1 MENENDKIAQLLVKL
16 EQLQKK
22 HQDFSEEINHLKTE
36 ISNLRHS
43 KAKEPLDTPPIPE
56 INITKEIKTPPPVI
70 PTKPESTLP
79 PQEKIKKKTDI
90 ERFIGE
96 NLINKIG
103 ILITIIGVAI
113 GAKYSIDNNLINPL
127 TRIIL
132 GYLFG
137 FGLLGIGFKL
147 KEKYKNYSAVLLSGS
162 MTIMYFITFVAYS
175 LYGLMSQE
183 ISFGLMVLFTIFTV
197 LAAIQYNLQVIA
209 HIGLVGAYAVPF
221 LLSDGSGKVM
231 ILFSYMT
238 IINIGILY
246 ISFKKYWKPLY
257 YSAFGFTWLI
267 FLSWFLFKYEN
278 DVHFTLALS
287 FLTIFFTIFYI
298 TFLSYKLI
306 AKEKFNASDVVLLLI
321 NAFIFYGLGYNIFTN
336 NTNTDNLLGLFT
348 ILNALIHFI
357 TAFVI
362 YKQKLAD
369 KHLFHLLV
377 GLVLTFIT
385 ITIPVQ
391 LDGNWVSLLW
401 AGEAAVL
408 FLIGTKNNVKTYR
421 NLSFPVMLLAF
432 FSILQDWEN
441 YHYLFSNSKITAFI
455 NIHFLTSLLFSFA
468 FSLITYFSYKNIKN
482 HSENSNSNIF
492 GQMIKISAIFIFLF
506 SLYFTLRIEI
516 TNYWQQLYNSSEIIQ
531 QVEGSYY
538 DTSINNYDLLRFKS
552 LFVIIFSMLFF
563 SLLTI
568 FNIKKTKN
576 PILGGT
582 NLILNFFTILIF
594 LTQGLYVLS
603 VLRTSYLYQ
612 TMEYYEA
619 STFNLWVRY
628 IAYLFLAL
636 LFYVTYKEI
645 KQAYIKIKLTI
656 PFELILHTC
665 ILWVASSELI
675 NWMDFF
681 NSSQSYKLGISIL
694 WGIYALLLIVLGL
707 WKKKKYLRIGAISLF
722 SITLIK
728 LFFYDISHLNT
739 IAKTIVFVSLG
750 VLLLIISFLYNK
762 YKTLISD
769 ETKN

>member
-1 MENENDKIAQLLVKL
+1 MENDKIAQLLAKL

-22 HQDFSEEINHLKTE
+22 HQDFREEINHLKTE

-43 KAKEPLDTPPIPE
+43 KTGEPLNTPPIPE
-56 INITKEIKTPPPVI
+56 INITKEIKPTPAPIPKKSEPVSPI
-70 PTKPESTLP
+70 K
-79 PQEKIKKKTDI
+79 EKIKKKTDI

-197 LAAIQYNLQVIA
+197 LAALQYNLQVIA
-209 HIGLVGAYAVPF
+209 HIGLIGAYAVPF

-336 NTNTDNLLGLFT
+336 NSNTDNLLGLFT
-348 ILNALIHFI
+348 IFNALIHFI

-369 KHLFHLLV
+369 KNLFHLLV

-385 ITIPVQ
+385 ITVPVQ

-401 AGEAAVL
+401 AGEATVL
-408 FLIGTKNNVKTYR
+408 FLIGTQNNIKTYR
-421 NLSFPVMLLAF
+421 NLSFPVMILAF
-432 FSILQDWEN
+432 FSILQDWES
-441 YHYLFSNSKITAFI
+441 YYYLFSHNQITAFV

-468 FSLITYFSYKNIKN
+468 FGLITYFSYKNIKN
-482 HSENSNSNIF
+482 HSESSNSNVF
-492 GQMIKISAIFIFLF
+492 GKMIKISAIFIFLF

-516 TNYWQQLYNSSEIIQ
+516 TNYWQQLYSSSEIIQ
-531 QVEGSYY
+531 QVEGSDY

-582 NLILNFFTILIF
+582 NLILNFFTVLIF
-594 LTQGLYVLS
+594 LTQGLYILGA
-603 VLRTSYLYQ
+603 LRTSYLYQ

-619 STFNLWVRY
+619 SAFNLWIRY

-636 LFYVTYKEI
+636 ILYVTYKEI
-645 KQAYIKIKLTI
+645 KQAYIKIKLSI

-675 NWMDFF
+675 HWMDYF

-694 WGIYALLLIVLGL
+694 WGIYALLLIILGL
-707 WKKKKYLRIGAISLF
+707 VKKKKYLRISAISLF

-769 ETKN
+769 EAKS

>member
-1 MENENDKIAQLLVKL
+1 MENDKIAQLLAKL

-36 ISNLRHS
+36 IANLQHS
-43 KAKEPLDTPPIPE
+43 KDEQPLSTPPITPE
-56 INITKEIKTPPPVI
+56 VNITKEIKTPPPII
-70 PTKPESTLP
+70 PSKPENTLP
-79 PQEKIKKKTDI
+79 PQEKVKKKTDI

-103 ILITIIGVAI
+103 ILITVIGIAI

-137 FGLLGIGFKL
+137 FGLLGVGFKL
-147 KEKYKNYSAVLLSGS
+147 KEKYKSYSAVLLSGA

-197 LAAIQYNLQVIA
+197 LAALQYNLQVIA
-209 HIGLVGAYAVPF
+209 HIGLIGAYAVPF

-231 ILFSYMT
+231 ILFSYMA
-238 IINIGILY
+238 IINTGILY

-267 FLSWFLFKYEN
+267 FLSWFLFKYDN
-278 DVHFTLALS
+278 DIHFTLALS
-287 FLTIFFTIFYI
+287 FLTIFFTLFYI

-336 NTNTDNLLGLFT
+336 NSNTDNLLGLFT
-348 ILNALIHFI
+348 IFNALIHFI

-362 YKQKLAD
+362 YKQQLAD
-369 KHLFHLLV
+369 KNLFHLLV

-401 AGEAAVL
+401 AGEAAIL
-408 FLIGTKNNVKTYR
+408 FLIGTQNNIKTYR

-432 FSILQDWEN
+432 FSILQDWES
-441 YHYLFSNSKITAFI
+441 YHYLFSHNKITAFV

-468 FSLITYFSYKNIKN
+468 FGIITYFSYKNIKN
-482 HSENSNSNIF
+482 NIESNNSNVF

-531 QVEGSYY
+531 QVEGSNY

-576 PILGGT
+576 SILGIS
-582 NLILNFFTILIF
+582 NLILNLTTILVF
-594 LTQGLYVLS
+594 LTQGLFVLS
-603 VLRTSYLYQ
+603 ILRSSYLYQ
-612 TMEYYEA
+612 PMEYYEA
-619 STFNLWVRY
+619 SVFNLWVRY

-636 LFYVTYKEI
+636 ILYVTYKEI

-656 PFELILHTC
+656 PFELILHSC

-694 WGIYALLLIVLGL
+694 WGMYALLLIVLGL

-769 ETKN
+769 EAKN

>member
-1 MENENDKIAQLLVKL
+1 MENENDKIAQLLAKL
-16 EQLQKK
+16 DQLQKK
-22 HQDFSEEINHLKTE
+22 HQNFSEEINHLKTE
-36 ISNLRHS
+36 ISNLQHP
-43 KAKEPLDTPPIPE
+43 KAEEPLNTPPTPE
-56 INITKEIKTPPPVI
+56 INVTKEIKTPPPII
-70 PTKPESTLP
+70 PAKPESTLP
-79 PQEKIKKKTDI
+79 SQEKVKKKNDI

-175 LYGLMSQE
+175 LYGLLSQE

-197 LAAIQYNLQVIA
+197 LAAIQYNLQIIA
-209 HIGLVGAYAVPF
+209 HIGLVGAYAIPF

-231 ILFSYMT
+231 ILFSYVT

-278 DVHFTLALS
+278 DEHFTLALS

-336 NTNTDNLLGLFT
+336 NSNTNNLLGLFT
-348 ILNALIHFI
+348 IFNALIHFI
-357 TAFVI
+357 TAFII

-369 KHLFHLLV
+369 KNLFHLLV

-401 AGEAAVL
+401 AGEATIL

-432 FSILQDWEN
+432 FSILQDWES

-468 FSLITYFSYKNIKN
+468 FGLITYFSYKNIKN
-482 HSENSNSNIF
+482 HSENSNSNVF

-531 QVEGSYY
+531 QVEGSDY

>member
-1 MENENDKIAQLLVKL
+1 MENDKTAQLLAKI

-22 HQDFSEEINHLKTE
+22 HQDFSEEINHLKAE
-36 ISNLRHS
+36 IFKLQHS
-43 KAKEPLDTPPIPE
+43 KDEQPLNTPTTPE
-56 INITKEIKTPPPVI
+56 INVTKEIKTPPPPII
-70 PTKPESTLP
+70 PAKPESTLP
-79 PQEKIKKKTDI
+79 QQPKVKKKTDI

-137 FGLLGIGFKL
+137 FALLGIGFKL
-147 KEKYKNYSAVLLSGS
+147 KEKYKNYSAVLLSGAMS
-162 MTIMYFITFVAYS
+162 IMYFITFVAYS

-197 LAAIQYNLQVIA
+197 LAALQYNLQVIA
-209 HIGLVGAYAVPF
+209 HIGLIGAYAVPF

-231 ILFSYMT
+231 ILFSYMA
-238 IINIGILY
+238 IINTGILY

-267 FLSWFLFKYEN
+267 FLSWFLFKYDN

-287 FLTIFFTIFYI
+287 FLTIFFTLFYI

-336 NTNTDNLLGLFT
+336 NSNTDNLLGLFT
-348 ILNALIHFI
+348 IFNALIHFI

-369 KHLFHLLV
+369 KNLFHLLV

-408 FLIGTKNNVKTYR
+408 FLIGTKNNIKTYR

-432 FSILQDWEN
+432 FSILQDWES
-441 YHYLFSNSKITAFI
+441 YHYLFLNNKITAFV

-468 FSLITYFSYKNIKN
+468 FGIITYFSYKNIKTN
-482 HSENSNSNIF
+482 TESHNSNAF
-492 GQMIKISAIFIFLF
+492 GQMMKISAIFIFLF

-531 QVEGSYY
+531 QVEGSDY

-582 NLILNFFTILIF
+582 NLILNLITILIF

-612 TMEYYEA
+612 PMEYYETSA
-619 STFNLWVRY
+619 FNLWVRY

-636 LFYVTYKEI
+636 IFYVTYKEI
-645 KQAYIKIKLTI
+645 KQTYIKIKLTI

-707 WKKKKYLRIGAISLF
+707 WKKKQYLRIGAISLF

-769 ETKN
+769 EDEN

>member
-1 MENENDKIAQLLVKL
+1 MENDKIAQLLAKL

-36 ISNLRHS
+36 IANFRHS
-43 KAKEPLDTPPIPE
+43 KEEQPLSTPIIPE

-137 FGLLGIGFKL
+137 FALLGIGFKL
-147 KEKYKNYSAVLLSGS
+147 KEKYKSYSAVLLSGS

-209 HIGLVGAYAVPF
+209 HIGLIGAYAVPF

-231 ILFSYMT
+231 ILFSYMA
-238 IINIGILY
+238 IINTGILY

-267 FLSWFLFKYEN
+267 FLSWFLFKYDN
-278 DVHFTLALS
+278 DIHFTLALS
-287 FLTIFFTIFYI
+287 FLTIFFLLFYI

-336 NTNTDNLLGLFT
+336 NSNTDNLLGLFT
-348 ILNALIHFI
+348 IFNALIHFI

-369 KHLFHLLV
+369 KNLFHLLV

-408 FLIGTKNNVKTYR
+408 FLIGTKNNIKTYR
-421 NLSFPVMLLAF
+421 TLSFPVMILAF
-432 FSILQDWEN
+432 LSILQDWES
-441 YHYLFSNSKITAFI
+441 YQYLFSKEEITAFVNVYFI
-455 NIHFLTSLLFSFA
+455 NSLLFAFA
-468 FSLITYFSYKNIKN
+468 FGLITYVSYKNI
-482 HSENSNSNIF
+482 ENKLASNNNDAF
-492 GQMIKISAIFIFLF
+492 GQMIKISAIVIFLF
-506 SLYFTLRIEI
+506 SLYFTFRIEI
-516 TNYWQQLYNSSEIIQ
+516 SNYWYQLYNSSEIVQ
-531 QVEGSYY
+531 QVEGSNY

-576 PILGGT
+576 PILGIS
-582 NLILNFFTILIF
+582 NLILNLTTILVF
-594 LTQGLYVLS
+594 LTQGLFVLS
-603 VLRTSYLYQ
+603 ILRSSYLYQ
-612 TMEYYEA
+612 PMEYYEA
-619 STFNLWVRY
+619 SVFNLWIRY
-628 IAYLFLAL
+628 IALLFLAL
-636 LFYVTYKEI
+636 IFYVTYKEI
-645 KQAYIKIKLTI
+645 KQAYIKIKLSI
-656 PFELILHTC
+656 PFELILHTS
-665 ILWVASSELI
+665 ILWIASSELI

-694 WGIYALLLIVLGL
+694 WGMYALLLIVLGL

-769 ETKN
+769 EAKN

>member
-1 MENENDKIAQLLVKL
+1 MENDKIAQLLAKL

-43 KAKEPLDTPPIPE
+43 KTEEPLDTPPIPE

-70 PTKPESTLP
+70 PAKPESTLP

-103 ILITIIGVAI
+103 ILITVIGVAI

-137 FGLLGIGFKL
+137 FGLLGVGFKL
-147 KEKYKNYSAVLLSGS
+147 KEKYKSYSAVLLSGA

-321 NAFIFYGLGYNIFTN
+321 NAFIFYGLGYNIFIN
-336 NTNTDNLLGLFT
+336 NSNTDNLLGLFT
-348 ILNALIHFI
+348 IFNALIHFI

-385 ITIPVQ
+385 ITVPVQ

-408 FLIGTKNNVKTYR
+408 FLIGTKNNIKTYR
-421 NLSFPVMLLAF
+421 TLSFPVMILAF
-432 FSILQDWEN
+432 FSILQDWES
-441 YHYLFSNSKITAFI
+441 YYYLFSHNKITAFV

-468 FSLITYFSYKNIKN
+468 FGIITYFSYKSIKN
-482 HSENSNSNIF
+482 HSENSNSNVF

-531 QVEGSYY
+531 QVEGSDY

-568 FNIKKTKN
+568 INIKKTKN

-645 KQAYIKIKLTI
+645 KQAYIKIKLSI

-675 NWMDFF
+675 HWMDYF

-694 WGIYALLLIVLGL
+694 WGIYSLLLIILGL
-707 WKKKKYLRIGAISLF
+707 VKKKKYLRISAICLF

-769 ETKN
+769 EAKN

>member
-531 QVEGSYY
+531 QVEGSDY

>member
-36 ISNLRHS
+36 ISNLRHF
-43 KAKEPLDTPPIPE
+43 KAKEPLDTPPTPE
-56 INITKEIKTPPPVI
+56 INVTKEIKTPPPII
-70 PTKPESTLP
+70 PAKPENTLP
-79 PQEKIKKKTDI
+79 PQEKVKKKTDI

-103 ILITIIGVAI
+103 ILITVIGVAI

-137 FGLLGIGFKL
+137 FALLGIGFKL
-147 KEKYKNYSAVLLSGS
+147 KEKYKSYSAVLLSGA

-197 LAAIQYNLQVIA
+197 LAALQYNLQVIA
-209 HIGLVGAYAVPF
+209 HIGLIGAYAVPF

-336 NTNTDNLLGLFT
+336 NNNTDNLLGLFT
-348 ILNALIHFI
+348 IFNALIHFI

-362 YKQKLAD
+362 YKQQLAD
-369 KHLFHLLV
+369 KNLFHLLV

-408 FLIGTKNNVKTYR
+408 FLIGTQNNIKTYR

-432 FSILQDWEN
+432 FSLLQDWES
-441 YHYLFSNSKITAFI
+441 YHYLFSYNKITAFV
-455 NIHFLTSLLFSFA
+455 NIHFLTSLLFSVA
-468 FSLITYFSYKNIKN
+468 FGLITYFSYKNIKN
-482 HSENSNSNIF
+482 HSESSNSNVF
-492 GQMIKISAIFIFLF
+492 GHMIKISAIFIFLF

-531 QVEGSYY
+531 QVEGGDY

-582 NLILNFFTILIF
+582 NLILNFFTVLIF
-594 LTQGLYVLS
+594 LTQGLYILS
-603 VLRTSYLYQ
+603 ALRTSYLYH

-619 STFNLWVRY
+619 SAFNLWIRY

-636 LFYVTYKEI
+636 ILYVTYKEI
-645 KQAYIKIKLTI
+645 KQAYIKIKLSI

-675 NWMDFF
+675 HWMDYF

-694 WGIYALLLIVLGL
+694 WGIYALLLIILGL
-707 WKKKKYLRIGAISLF
+707 VKKRKYLRIGAISLF

-750 VLLLIISFLYNK
+750 VLLLTISFLYNK

-769 ETKN
+769 EAKS

>member
-1 MENENDKIAQLLVKL
+1 MENDKIAQLLAKL

-36 ISNLRHS
+36 IANFRHS
-43 KAKEPLDTPPIPE
+43 KDEQPLSTPITPE
-56 INITKEIKTPPPVI
+56 VNITKEIKTPPPVI

-79 PQEKIKKKTDI
+79 PQEKVKKKTDI

-103 ILITIIGVAI
+103 ILITVIGIAI

-137 FGLLGIGFKL
+137 FALLGIGFKL
-147 KEKYKNYSAVLLSGS
+147 KEKYKSYSAVLISGA

-197 LAAIQYNLQVIA
+197 LAALQYNLQVIA
-209 HIGLVGAYAVPF
+209 HIGLIGAYAVPF

-231 ILFSYMT
+231 ILFSYMA
-238 IINIGILY
+238 IINTGILY

-257 YSAFGFTWLI
+257 YSAFGFTWII

-321 NAFIFYGLGYNIFTN
+321 NAFIFYGLGYNILAN
-336 NTNTDNLLGLFT
+336 NINTDNLLGLFT
-348 ILNALIHFI
+348 IFNAFIHFI

-362 YKQKLAD
+362 YKQQLAD
-369 KHLFHLLV
+369 KNLFHLLV

-408 FLIGTKNNVKTYR
+408 FLIGTKNNIKTYR
-421 NLSFPVMLLAF
+421 TLSFPVMILAF
-432 FSILQDWEN
+432 LSILQDWES
-441 YHYLFSNSKITAFI
+441 YQYLFSKEEITAFVNVYFI
-455 NIHFLTSLLFSFA
+455 NSLLFAFA
-468 FSLITYFSYKNIKN
+468 FGLITYVSYKNI
-482 HSENSNSNIF
+482 ENKLASNNNDAF
-492 GQMIKISAIFIFLF
+492 GQMIKISAIVIFLF
-506 SLYFTLRIEI
+506 SLYFTFRIEI
-516 TNYWQQLYNSSEIIQ
+516 SNYWYQLYNSSEIVQ
-531 QVEGSYY
+531 QVDDNGFNN
-538 DTSINNYDLLRFKS
+538 SINNYDLLRFKS
-552 LFVIIFSMLFF
+552 LFVILFSMLFF

-568 FNIKKTKN
+568 FNFKKTKN
-576 PILGGT
+576 PILGIS
-582 NLILNFFTILIF
+582 NLILNLTTILVF
-594 LTQGLYVLS
+594 LTQGLFVLS
-603 VLRTSYLYQ
+603 ILRSSYLYQ
-612 TMEYYEA
+612 PMEYYEA
-619 STFNLWVRY
+619 GAFNLWVRY

-636 LFYVTYKEI
+636 ILYVTYKEI
-645 KQAYIKIKLTI
+645 KQAYIKIKLSI
-656 PFELILHTC
+656 PFQLILHTS

-694 WGIYALLLIVLGL
+694 WGMYALLLIVLGL

-769 ETKN
+769 EAKS

>member
-36 ISNLRHS
+36 IANLRHS
-43 KAKEPLDTPPIPE
+43 KTEEPLNTPPTPE
-56 INITKEIKTPPPVI
+56 INITKEIKTPHPII
-70 PTKPESTLP
+70 PAKPEKTLP
-79 PQEKIKKKTDI
+79 PQEKVKKKTDI

-103 ILITIIGVAI
+103 ILITVIGVAI

-137 FGLLGIGFKL
+137 FALLGIGFKL
-147 KEKYKNYSAVLLSGS
+147 KEKYKSYSAVLLSGA

-197 LAAIQYNLQVIA
+197 LAALQYNLQVIA
-209 HIGLVGAYAVPF
+209 HIGLIGAYAVPF

-231 ILFSYMT
+231 ILFSYMA
-238 IINIGILY
+238 IINTGILY

-267 FLSWFLFKYEN
+267 FLSWFLFKYDN

-287 FLTIFFTIFYI
+287 FLTIFFTLFYI

-336 NTNTDNLLGLFT
+336 NNNTDNLLGLFT
-348 ILNALIHFI
+348 IFNALIHFI

-362 YKQKLAD
+362 YKQQLAD
-369 KHLFHLLV
+369 KNLFHLLV

-408 FLIGTKNNVKTYR
+408 FLIGTQNNIKTYR

-432 FSILQDWEN
+432 FSILQDWES
-441 YHYLFSNSKITAFI
+441 YHYLFSHNKITAFV

-468 FSLITYFSYKNIKN
+468 FGLITYFSYKNIKN
-482 HSENSNSNIF
+482 HSESNNSNVF

-531 QVEGSYY
+531 QVEGSDY
-538 DTSINNYDLLRFKS
+538 DTSVNNYDLLRFKS

-582 NLILNFFTILIF
+582 NLILNFFTVLIF
-594 LTQGLYVLS
+594 LTQGLYILS
-603 VLRTSYLYQ
+603 ALRTSYLYY

-619 STFNLWVRY
+619 SAFNLWIRY

-636 LFYVTYKEI
+636 ILYVTYKEI
-645 KQAYIKIKLTI
+645 KQAYIKIKLSI

-675 NWMDFF
+675 HWMDYF

-694 WGIYALLLIVLGL
+694 WGIYALLLIILGL
-707 WKKKKYLRIGAISLF
+707 VKKKKYLRIGAISLF

-769 ETKN
+769 EAKS

>member
-1 MENENDKIAQLLVKL
+1 MDSNKIAQLLAKL
-16 EQLQKK
+16 ELLQKK
-22 HQDFSEEINHLKTE
+22 QQDFSEEINHLKAEITNLKQSKAEHPLSTPKTSE
-36 ISNLRHS
+36 IS
-43 KAKEPLDTPPIPE
+43 
-56 INITKEIKTPPPVI
+56 ITKEVKMPPPQVTVKSETNL
-70 PTKPESTLP
+70 PKPERS
-79 PQEKIKKKTDI
+79 KKKTDI

-137 FGLLGIGFKL
+137 FALLGIGFKL
-147 KEKYKNYSAVLLSGS
+147 KVKYKSYSAVLLSGA
-162 MTIMYFITFVAYS
+162 MAIMYFITFVAYS

-221 LLSDGSGKVM
+221 LLSDGSGKVL

-246 ISFKKYWKPLY
+246 ISFKRDWKPLY
-257 YSAFGFTWLI
+257 YSAFSFTWLI
-267 FLSWFLFKYEN
+267 YLSWFLFKYKN

-287 FLTIFFTIFYI
+287 FLTIFFTTFYI

-306 AKEKFNASDVVLLLI
+306 AKEKFNAGDVILLLI

-336 NTNTDNLLGLFT
+336 NSNTDNLLGLFT
-348 ILNALIHFI
+348 IFNALIHFI

-369 KHLFHLLV
+369 KNLFHLLV

-385 ITIPVQ
+385 ITVPVQ

-408 FLIGTKNNVKTYR
+408 FLIGTQNNIKTYR

-432 FSILQDWEN
+432 FSILQDWET
-441 YHYLFSNSKITAFI
+441 YQYLFSTKNLTAFV
-455 NIHFLTSLLFSFA
+455 NVQFLTSLLFTLAFGIIAYFA
-468 FSLITYFSYKNIKN
+468 YKNA
-482 HSENSNSNIF
+482 SNNPESNNNDGF
-492 GQMIKISAIFIFLF
+492 GKMIKISAICIFLF
-506 SLYFTLRIEI
+506 ALYFSFRIEI
-516 TNYWQQLYNSSEIIQ
+516 SNYWQQLYYNSEITQ
-531 QVEGSYY
+531 QVEGDSYNI
-538 DTSINNYDLLRFKS
+538 TINNYDLLWFKS
-552 LFVIIFSMLFF
+552 LFVLIFSMFFF
-563 SLLTI
+563 SLLTF
-568 FNIKKTKN
+568 FNIKKIKQS
-576 PILGGT
+576 ILGGA
-582 NLILNFFTILIF
+582 NLILNLITIVIF

-603 VLRTSYLYQ
+603 KLRTSFLSQ
-612 TMEYYEA
+612 PSEFYEIT
-619 STFNLWVRY
+619 SFNLWVRY
-628 IAYLFLAL
+628 LAYLFLIL

-645 KQAYIKIKLTI
+645 KQAYIKIKLSVVY
-656 PFELILHTC
+656 ELILHTS
-665 ILWVASSELI
+665 ILIVASSELI
-675 NWMDFF
+675 SWMEFF

-694 WGIYALLLIVLGL
+694 WGVYALLLIVLGL
-707 WKKKKYLRIGAISLF
+707 WKNKKHLRIAAISLF
-722 SITLIK
+722 SVTLIK

-762 YKTLISD
+762 YKTLITD
-769 ETKN
+769 ESKN

>member
-1 MENENDKIAQLLVKL
+1 MENDKIAQLLTKL

-36 ISNLRHS
+36 IANFRHS
-43 KAKEPLDTPPIPE
+43 KEEQPLSTPITPE
-56 INITKEIKTPPPVI
+56 VNITKEIKTPPPVI

-79 PQEKIKKKTDI
+79 PHEKTKKKTDI

-103 ILITIIGVAI
+103 ILITVIGVAI

-137 FGLLGIGFKL
+137 FALLGIGFKL
-147 KEKYKNYSAVLLSGS
+147 KEKYKSYSAVLLSGS

-197 LAAIQYNLQVIA
+197 LAALQYNLQVIA
-209 HIGLVGAYAVPF
+209 HIGLIGAYAVPF

-231 ILFSYMT
+231 ILFSYMA
-238 IINIGILY
+238 IINTGILY

-267 FLSWFLFKYEN
+267 FLSWFLFKYDN

-321 NAFIFYGLGYNIFTN
+321 NAFIFYGLGYNILAN
-336 NTNTDNLLGLFT
+336 NINTDNLLGLFT
-348 ILNALIHFI
+348 IFNAFIHFI

-362 YKQKLAD
+362 YKQQLAD
-369 KHLFHLLV
+369 KNLFHLLV

-408 FLIGTKNNVKTYR
+408 FLIGTKNNIKTYR
-421 NLSFPVMLLAF
+421 TLSFPVMILAF
-432 FSILQDWEN
+432 LSILQDWES
-441 YHYLFSNSKITAFI
+441 YQYLFSKEEITAFVNVYFI
-455 NIHFLTSLLFSFA
+455 NSLLFAFA
-468 FSLITYFSYKNIKN
+468 FGLITYVSYKNI
-482 HSENSNSNIF
+482 ENKLASNNNDAF
-492 GQMIKISAIFIFLF
+492 GQMIKISAIVIFLF
-506 SLYFTLRIEI
+506 SLYFTFRIEI
-516 TNYWQQLYNSSEIIQ
+516 SNYWYQLYNSSEIVQ
-531 QVEGSYY
+531 QVEGSNY

-576 PILGGT
+576 PILGIS
-582 NLILNFFTILIF
+582 NLILNLTTILVF
-594 LTQGLYVLS
+594 LTQGLFVLS
-603 VLRTSYLYQ
+603 ILRSSYLYQ
-612 TMEYYEA
+612 PMEYYEA
-619 STFNLWVRY
+619 SVFNLWIRY
-628 IAYLFLAL
+628 IALLFLAL
-636 LFYVTYKEI
+636 IFYVTYKEI
-645 KQAYIKIKLTI
+645 KQAYIKIKLSI
-656 PFELILHTC
+656 PFELILHTS
-665 ILWVASSELI
+665 ILWIASSELI
-675 NWMDFF
+675 HWMDFF
-681 NSSQSYKLGISIL
+681 NSSQSYKLGLSIL
-694 WGIYALLLIVLGL
+694 WGIYSLLLIILGL
-707 WKKKKYLRIGAISLF
+707 WKQKKYLRISAICLF
-722 SITLIK
+722 TITLIK

-769 ETKN
+769 EAKN

>member
-1 MENENDKIAQLLVKL
+1 MENENDKIAQLLAKL
-16 EQLQKK
+16 DQLQKK
-22 HQDFSEEINHLKTE
+22 HQNFSEEINHLKTE
-36 ISNLRHS
+36 ISNLQHP
-43 KAKEPLDTPPIPE
+43 KAEEPLNTPPTPE
-56 INITKEIKTPPPVI
+56 INVTKEIKTPPPII
-70 PTKPESTLP
+70 PVKPESTLP
-79 PQEKIKKKTDI
+79 PQEKIKKKNDI

-103 ILITIIGVAI
+103 ILITIIGIAI

-246 ISFKKYWKPLY
+246 ISLKKYWKPLY

-336 NTNTDNLLGLFT
+336 NSNTDNLLGLFT

-401 AGEAAVL
+401 AGEATIL

-468 FSLITYFSYKNIKN
+468 FGLITYFSYKNIKN
-482 HSENSNSNIF
+482 HSKNSNSNIF

-531 QVEGSYY
+531 QVEGSDY

-656 PFELILHTC
+656 PFELILQTC

>member
-1 MENENDKIAQLLVKL
+1 MENDKIAQLLAKL
-16 EQLQKK
+16 DQLQKK
-22 HQDFSEEINHLKTE
+22 HQNFSEEINHLKTE
-36 ISNLRHS
+36 ISNLQHP
-43 KAKEPLDTPPIPE
+43 KAEEPLNTPPTPE
-56 INITKEIKTPPPVI
+56 INVTKEIKTPPPII
-70 PTKPESTLP
+70 PAKPESTLP
-79 PQEKIKKKTDI
+79 SQEKVKKKNDI

-175 LYGLMSQE
+175 LYGLLSQE

-197 LAAIQYNLQVIA
+197 LAAIQYNLQIIA
-209 HIGLVGAYAVPF
+209 HIGLVGAYAIPF

-321 NAFIFYGLGYNIFTN
+321 NAFIFYGLGYNIFIN
-336 NTNTDNLLGLFT
+336 NSNTDNLLGLFT
-348 ILNALIHFI
+348 IFNALIHFI

-369 KHLFHLLV
+369 KNLFHLLV

-408 FLIGTKNNVKTYR
+408 FLIGTQNNIKTYR

-432 FSILQDWEN
+432 FSILQDWES
-441 YHYLFSNSKITAFI
+441 YYYLFSHNQITAFV

-468 FSLITYFSYKNIKN
+468 FGIITYFSYKSIKN
-482 HSENSNSNIF
+482 NSENNNVF
-492 GQMIKISAIFIFLF
+492 GQIIKVSAIFIFLF

-516 TNYWQQLYNSSEIIQ
+516 SNYWQQLYSGSEIIQ
-531 QVEGSYY
+531 QVEGNDY
-538 DTSINNYDLLRFKS
+538 DITINNYDLLRFKS

-582 NLILNFFTILIF
+582 NLIINLFTILIF
-594 LTQGLYVLS
+594 LTQGLYILS
-603 VLRTSYLYQ
+603 ILRTSYLDQ
-612 TMEYYEA
+612 PMEYYEA
-619 STFNLWVRY
+619 GAFNLWVRY

-636 LFYVTYKEI
+636 ILYVTYKEI
-645 KQAYIKIKLTI
+645 KQAYIKIKLSI

-675 NWMDFF
+675 HWMDYF

-694 WGIYALLLIVLGL
+694 WGIYSLLLIILGL
-707 WKKKKYLRIGAISLF
+707 VKKKKYLRISAICLF

-728 LFFYDISHLNT
+728 LFLYDISHLNT

-769 ETKN
+769 EAKS

>member
-1 MENENDKIAQLLVKL
+1 MENDKIAQLLAKL

-36 ISNLRHS
+36 IANFRHS
-43 KAKEPLDTPPIPE
+43 KEEQPLSTPITPE
-56 INITKEIKTPPPVI
+56 VNITKEIKTPPPVI

-79 PQEKIKKKTDI
+79 PHEKTKKKTDI

-103 ILITIIGVAI
+103 ILITVIGVAI

-137 FGLLGIGFKL
+137 FGLLGVGFKL
-147 KEKYKNYSAVLLSGS
+147 KEKYKSYSAVLLSGS

-231 ILFSYMT
+231 VLFSYMT

-267 FLSWFLFKYEN
+267 FLSWFLFKYDN

-287 FLTIFFTIFYI
+287 FLTIFFTLFYI

-321 NAFIFYGLGYNIFTN
+321 NAFIFYGLGYNILAN
-336 NTNTDNLLGLFT
+336 NINTDNLLGLFT
-348 ILNALIHFI
+348 IFNAFIHFI

-362 YKQKLAD
+362 YKQQLAD
-369 KHLFHLLV
+369 KNLFHLLV

-408 FLIGTKNNVKTYR
+408 FLIGTKNNIKTYR
-421 NLSFPVMLLAF
+421 TLSFPVMILAF
-432 FSILQDWEN
+432 LSILQDWES
-441 YHYLFSNSKITAFI
+441 YQYLFSKEEITAFVNVYFI
-455 NIHFLTSLLFSFA
+455 NSLLFAFA
-468 FSLITYFSYKNIKN
+468 FGLITYFSYKNIKN
-482 HSENSNSNIF
+482 NIESNNSNVF

-506 SLYFTLRIEI
+506 SLYFTFRIEI
-516 TNYWQQLYNSSEIIQ
+516 SNYWYQLYNSSEIVQ
-531 QVEGSYY
+531 QVEGSNY

-576 PILGGT
+576 PILGIS
-582 NLILNFFTILIF
+582 NLILNLTTILVF
-594 LTQGLYVLS
+594 LTQGLFVLS
-603 VLRTSYLYQ
+603 ILRSSYLYQ
-612 TMEYYEA
+612 PMEYYEA
-619 STFNLWVRY
+619 SVFNLWIRY
-628 IAYLFLAL
+628 IALLFLAL
-636 LFYVTYKEI
+636 IFYVTYKEI
-645 KQAYIKIKLTI
+645 KQAYIKIKFTI
-656 PFELILHTC
+656 PFQLILHTS
-665 ILWVASSELI
+665 ILWIASSELI
-675 NWMDFF
+675 HWMDFF
-681 NSSQSYKLGISIL
+681 NSSQSYKLGLSIL
-694 WGIYALLLIVLGL
+694 WGIYSLLLIILGL
-707 WKKKKYLRIGAISLF
+707 WKQKKYLRISAICLF
-722 SITLIK
+722 TITLIK

-769 ETKN
+769 EAKN

>member
-1 MENENDKIAQLLVKL
+1 MENENDKIAQLLAKL
-16 EQLQKK
+16 DQLQKK
-22 HQDFSEEINHLKTE
+22 HQNFSEEINHLKTE
-36 ISNLRHS
+36 ISNLQHP
-43 KAKEPLDTPPIPE
+43 KAEEPLNTPPTPE
-56 INITKEIKTPPPVI
+56 INVTKEIKTPPPII
-70 PTKPESTLP
+70 PAKPESTLP
-79 PQEKIKKKTDI
+79 SQEKVKKKNDI

-336 NTNTDNLLGLFT
+336 NSNTDNLLGLFT

-401 AGEAAVL
+401 AGEATIL

-468 FSLITYFSYKNIKN
+468 FGLITYFSYKNIKN
-482 HSENSNSNIF
+482 HSENSNSNVF

-531 QVEGSYY
+531 QVEGSDY

>member
-1 MENENDKIAQLLVKL
+1 MENDKIAQLLAKL
-16 EQLQKK
+16 DQLQKK
-22 HQDFSEEINHLKTE
+22 HQNFSEEINHLKTE
-36 ISNLRHS
+36 ISNLQHP
-43 KAKEPLDTPPIPE
+43 KAEEPLNTPPTPE
-56 INITKEIKTPPPVI
+56 INVTKEIKTPPPII
-70 PTKPESTLP
+70 PAKPESTLP
-79 PQEKIKKKTDI
+79 SQEKVKKKNDI

-175 LYGLMSQE
+175 LYGLLSQE

-197 LAAIQYNLQVIA
+197 LAAIQYNLQIIA
-209 HIGLVGAYAVPF
+209 HIGLVGAYAIPF

-231 ILFSYMT
+231 ILFSYVT

-278 DVHFTLALS
+278 DEHFTLALS
-287 FLTIFFTIFYI
+287 FLTIFFTLFYI

-336 NTNTDNLLGLFT
+336 NSNTNNLLGLFT
-348 ILNALIHFI
+348 IFNALIHFI

-401 AGEAAVL
+401 AGEATIL

-432 FSILQDWEN
+432 FSILQDWGN

-468 FSLITYFSYKNIKN
+468 FGLITYFSYKNIKN

-531 QVEGSYY
+531 QVEGSDY

-576 PILGGT
+576 PILEGT

>member
-1 MENENDKIAQLLVKL
+1 MENENDKIAQLLAKL
-16 EQLQKK
+16 DQLQKK
-22 HQDFSEEINHLKTE
+22 HQNFSEEINHLKTE
-36 ISNLRHS
+36 ISNLQHP
-43 KAKEPLDTPPIPE
+43 KAEEPLNTPPTPE
-56 INITKEIKTPPPVI
+56 INVTKEIKTPPPII
-70 PTKPESTLP
+70 PAKPESTLP
-79 PQEKIKKKTDI
+79 SQEKVKKKNDI

-175 LYGLMSQE
+175 LYGLLSQE

-197 LAAIQYNLQVIA
+197 LAAIQYNLQIIA

-336 NTNTDNLLGLFT
+336 NSNTDNLLGLFT

-391 LDGNWVSLLW
+391 LDGNWVSLFW
-401 AGEAAVL
+401 AGEATIL

-432 FSILQDWEN
+432 FSILQDWES
-441 YHYLFSNSKITAFI
+441 YHYLFSYNKITAFI

-468 FSLITYFSYKNIKN
+468 FGLITYFSYKNIKN
-482 HSENSNSNIF
+482 HSENSNSNVF

-531 QVEGSYY
+531 QVEGSDY

-576 PILGGT
+576 SFLGGT

-619 STFNLWVRY
+619 SVFNLWVRY

-750 VLLLIISFLYNK
+750 ILLLIISFLYNK

>member
-1 MENENDKIAQLLVKL
+1 MENENDKIAQLLAKL
-16 EQLQKK
+16 DQLQKK
-22 HQDFSEEINHLKTE
+22 HQNFSEEINHLKTE
-36 ISNLRHS
+36 ISNLQHP
-43 KAKEPLDTPPIPE
+43 KAEEPLNTPPTPE
-56 INITKEIKTPPPVI
+56 INVTKEIKTPPPII
-70 PTKPESTLP
+70 PAKPESTLP
-79 PQEKIKKKTDI
+79 SQEKVKKKNDI

-336 NTNTDNLLGLFT
+336 NSNTDNLLGLFT

-401 AGEAAVL
+401 AGEATIL

-468 FSLITYFSYKNIKN
+468 FGLITYFSYKNIKN

-531 QVEGSYY
+531 QVEGSDY

-552 LFVIIFSMLFF
+552 LFVIIFSMLFL

-656 PFELILHTC
+656 PFELILQTC

>member
-36 ISNLRHS
+36 ISNLRHF
-43 KAKEPLDTPPIPE
+43 KAKEPLDTPPTPE
-56 INITKEIKTPPPVI
+56 INVTKEIKTPPPII
-70 PTKPESTLP
+70 PVKPESTLP
-79 PQEKIKKKTDI
+79 PQEKVKKKTDI

-103 ILITIIGVAI
+103 ILITVIGVAI

-137 FGLLGIGFKL
+137 FALLGIGFKL
-147 KEKYKNYSAVLLSGS
+147 KEKYKSYSAVLLSGA

-197 LAAIQYNLQVIA
+197 LAALQYNLQVIA
-209 HIGLVGAYAVPF
+209 HIGLIGAYAVPF

-336 NTNTDNLLGLFT
+336 NNNTDNLLGLFT
-348 ILNALIHFI
+348 IFNALIHFI

-362 YKQKLAD
+362 YKQQLAD
-369 KHLFHLLV
+369 KNLFHLLV

-408 FLIGTKNNVKTYR
+408 FLIGTQNNIKTYR

-432 FSILQDWEN
+432 FSLLQDWES
-441 YHYLFSNSKITAFI
+441 YHYLFSYNKITAFV
-455 NIHFLTSLLFSFA
+455 NIHFLTSLLFSVA
-468 FSLITYFSYKNIKN
+468 FGLITYFSYKNIKN
-482 HSENSNSNIF
+482 HSESSNSNVF
-492 GQMIKISAIFIFLF
+492 GHMIKISAIFIFLF

-531 QVEGSYY
+531 QVEGGDY

-568 FNIKKTKN
+568 INIKKTKN

-594 LTQGLYVLS
+594 LTQGLYILS
-603 VLRTSYLYQ
+603 ILRTSYLDQ
-612 TMEYYEA
+612 PMEYYEA
-619 STFNLWVRY
+619 GAFNLWVRY

-636 LFYVTYKEI
+636 ILYVTYKEI
-645 KQAYIKIKLTI
+645 KQAYIKIKLSI

-675 NWMDFF
+675 HWMDYF

-694 WGIYALLLIVLGL
+694 WGIYSLLLIILGL
-707 WKKKKYLRIGAISLF
+707 VKKKKYLRISAICLF

-728 LFFYDISHLNT
+728 LFLYDISHLNT

-769 ETKN
+769 EAKS

>member
-1 MENENDKIAQLLVKL
+1 MENDKIAQLLAKL

-36 ISNLRHS
+36 IANFRHS
-43 KAKEPLDTPPIPE
+43 KEEQPLSTPIIPE
-56 INITKEIKTPPPVI
+56 INITKEIKTPPPII
-70 PTKPESTLP
+70 PSKPESTLP

-103 ILITIIGVAI
+103 ILITVIGVAI

-137 FGLLGIGFKL
+137 FGLLGVGFKL
-147 KEKYKNYSAVLLSGS
+147 KEKYKSYSAVLLSGS

-197 LAAIQYNLQVIA
+197 LAALQYNLQVIA
-209 HIGLVGAYAVPF
+209 HIGLIGAYAVPF

-231 ILFSYMT
+231 ILFSYMA
-238 IINIGILY
+238 IINSGILY

-267 FLSWFLFKYEN
+267 FLSWFLFKYDN

-287 FLTIFFTIFYI
+287 FLTIFFTLFYI

-336 NTNTDNLLGLFT
+336 NSNTDNLLGLFT
-348 ILNALIHFI
+348 IFNALIHFI

-369 KHLFHLLV
+369 KNLFHLLV

-408 FLIGTKNNVKTYR
+408 FLIGTQNNIKTYR
-421 NLSFPVMLLAF
+421 TLSFPVMILAF
-432 FSILQDWEN
+432 LSILQDWES
-441 YHYLFSNSKITAFI
+441 YQYLFSKEEITAFVNVYFI
-455 NIHFLTSLLFSFA
+455 NSLLFAFA
-468 FSLITYFSYKNIKN
+468 FGLITYVSYKNI
-482 HSENSNSNIF
+482 ENKLASNNNDAF
-492 GQMIKISAIFIFLF
+492 GQMIKISAIVIFLF
-506 SLYFTLRIEI
+506 SLYFTFRIEI
-516 TNYWQQLYNSSEIIQ
+516 SNYWYQLYNSSEIVQ
-531 QVEGSYY
+531 QVEGSNY

-576 PILGGT
+576 PILGIS
-582 NLILNFFTILIF
+582 NLILNLTTILVF
-594 LTQGLYVLS
+594 LTQGLFVLS
-603 VLRTSYLYQ
+603 ILRSSYLYQ
-612 TMEYYEA
+612 PMEYYEA
-619 STFNLWVRY
+619 SVFNLWIRY
-628 IAYLFLAL
+628 IALLFLAL
-636 LFYVTYKEI
+636 IFYVTYKEI

-681 NSSQSYKLGISIL
+681 NSSQSYKLGLSIL
-694 WGIYALLLIVLGL
+694 WGIYSLLLIILGL
-707 WKKKKYLRIGAISLF
+707 WKQKKYLRISAICLF
-722 SITLIK
+722 TITLIK

-769 ETKN
+769 EAKS